1 MAMGYISLT
10 FPLGS
15 CCTLKMSKYIDAAAT
30 AVGEI
35 DVVVTVMVLHELS
48 FDASELATADA
59 STAVMLHFGR
69 VQSEQSFVI
78 WQRLCQITTAP
89 A

>member
-1 MAMGYISLT
+1 MKVSRVSRNL
-10 FPLGS
+10 
-15 CCTLKMSKYIDAAAT
+15 IDAAAT

-59 STAVMLHFGR
+59 TTAVLPHFGR
-69 VQSEQSFVI
+69 VQPEQRFVT
-78 WQRLCQITTAP
+78 WQRLCQCPDCPMITTVTA
-89 A
+89 

>member
-1 MAMGYISLT
+1 
-10 FPLGS
+10 
-15 CCTLKMSKYIDAAAT
+15 MSKYIDAAAT

-59 STAVMLHFGR
+59 TTAVLRPGNGYASALI
-69 VQSEQSFVI
+69 VQ
-78 WQRLCQITTAP
+78 
-89 A
+89 

>member
-1 MAMGYISLT
+1 
-10 FPLGS
+10 
-15 CCTLKMSKYIDAAAT
+15 MSKYIDAAAT

-59 STAVMLHFGR
+59 TTAVLPHFGR
-69 VQSEQSFVI
+69 VQPE
-78 WQRLCQITTAP
+78 
-89 A
+89 